1 MDCRD
6 LMAGF
11 RLGDWLVEPCRLQ
24 ISRGE
29 VSRVLRPAHMRILVR
44 LARRHGEVVDRQALR
59 ECVGSDRN
67 VSDDVL
73 CTALHELREQLG
85 DSAREPHYI
94 LAVPHRGYVLVAHF
108 EPLTGGE
115 ATSPRSETRQR
126 PAAAS
131 LIARI
136 QHLAAELQ
144 RRHVFKVVGAYMLGI
159 WIVLQVAE
167 TTFEPLHFPGWWM
180 TALTI
185 LAVIGVPVVA
195 SLAWSYEVTPGG
207 ITLDPV
213 DAGHLPLPHAR
224 RAVAPLLVIGVAF
237 MAGVTG
243 IAWWKSIETREAAS
257 RAAALPKHWTIAV
270 LPFVDL
276 TPSEGGTRVG
286 DGLTVEISAHL
297 ARIPGLRVV
306 PPASAFEF
314 KGRSVDPRK
323 VGQTLGAQH
332 VLQGSAR
339 REKGRLQV
347 TTALFQVANGRRI
360 WAESYQRD
368 WQDVTDVQD
377 EIARSVA
384 NALGI
389 APVIME
395 SQPSRRPDVGNLL
408 AYDHYLAGVSALRAG
423 GDLSELNLAMELFH
437 AALDVDPDFVRAL
450 AGLCEAGV
458 ARYERTLATADVV
471 DAESHCRKAL
481 QLDASLKETE
491 MALAGLYLVS
501 GRYEQ
506 AEAIY
511 RGLAARYPR
520 DADAYAGLGQAL
532 GGQGRTQDA
541 ERNFRRAVEVEPAY
555 PGGYRA
561 LGGFLFQSGRP
572 GEAVAAYRKVTELK
586 PQSASAHSN
595 LGAALMMH
603 GELEDAARTLVR
615 SLQLEP
621 SRTAHANLGTTYYY
635 LGRCKEALIEYER
648 AQAIASLD
656 HQLAGNLAD
665 ALWMIPQR
673 QGEASAAYR
682 RAAKLAEEAVK
693 VNPTDATTWSQ
704 LAYYWGRAGDPVR
717 SSRAQVRAE
726 ALGQDQMYVHYYTA
740 LIEADR
746 DDPVA
751 AIAAIERARRLGY
764 PQQLLEADPV
774 LKALALV
781 SLHRPASARASSRH
795 AVRRPAQPATH

>member
-1 MDCRD
+1 MDCGD

-11 RLGDWLVEPCRLQ
+11 WLGDWLVEPCKLQ
-24 ISRGE
+24 ISKGG
-29 VSRVLRPAHMRILVR
+29 VCGTLQPAHMRILVC
-44 LARRHGEVVDRQALR
+44 LARRHGEVVDRQTLR
-59 ECVGSDRN
+59 ECAGADRN
-67 VSDDVL
+67 VTDDML
-73 CTALHELREQLG
+73 RIALHELRDQLG
-85 DSAREPHYI
+85 DSTREPHYI
-94 LAVPHRGYVLVAHF
+94 LAVPHRGYALVAHF
-108 EPLTGGE
+108 EPLASSD
-115 ATSPRSETRQR
+115 ATNPRIELGQH
-126 PAAAS
+126 AAAVS
-131 LIARI
+131 VIARV

-144 RRHVFKVVGAYMLGI
+144 RRHVFKVLGAYMLGI

-167 TTFEPLHFPGWWM
+167 TTFEPLHLPDWWM

-185 LAVIGVPVVA
+185 LAVIGVPVIA

-243 IAWWKSIETREAAS
+243 LAWWKSIATREAVS
-257 RAAALPKHWTIAV
+257 QAAALPKQLAIAV
-270 LPFVDL
+270 LPFIDL
-276 TPSEGGTRVG
+276 TPNGGGTQVG
-286 DGLTVEISAHL
+286 DGLTVEISARL

-306 PPASAFEF
+306 PPAAAFEF
-314 KGRSVDPRK
+314 KGRSFDPRK
-323 VGQTLGAQH
+323 VGQTLGVQH
-332 VLQGSAR
+332 VLQGNVR
-339 REKGRLQV
+339 REKGRLKVSTQ
-347 TTALFQVANGRRI
+347 LFRVANGRRI
-360 WAESYQRD
+360 WAENYERG
-368 WQDVTDVQD
+368 WQDVTEVQD
-377 EIARSVA
+377 QISRSVA
-384 NALGI
+384 NAVGI
-389 APVIME
+389 APE
-395 SQPSRRPDVGNLL
+395 SIERQQFKRADVGNLL
-408 AYDHYLAGVSALRAG
+408 AYDHYLAGVAALRSS
-423 GDLSELNLAMELFH
+423 GDLSELNLAMDLFH
-437 AALDVDPDFVRAL
+437 QALKVDPTFVRAL

-458 ARYERTLATADVV
+458 ARYERTLATADVA
-471 DAESHCRKAL
+471 DAETHCRKAL
-481 QLDASLKETE
+481 ELDASLKETE

-506 AEAIY
+506 AEAVY

-520 DADAYAGLGQAL
+520 DADAYAGLGQAAD
-532 GGQGRTQDA
+532 GQGRAEDA

-561 LGGFLFQSGRP
+561 LGGFLFKSGRP
-572 GEAVAAYRKVTELK
+572 GEAVAAYRKVIELK

-595 LGAALMMH
+595 LGAALMMQ
-603 GELEDAARTLVR
+603 GEPEEAAHTFAI

-635 LGRCKEALIEYER
+635 LGRYQDALSEYEK

-656 HQLAGNLAD
+656 HQLMGNLAD

-673 QGEASAAYR
+673 HGDASMAYR
-682 RAAKLAEEAVK
+682 RAAELAEEALK

-740 LIEADR
+740 LVEADR

-751 AIAAIERARRLGY
+751 AIAAIERARLLGY
-764 PQQLLEADPV
+764 PQKLLEADPV
-774 LKALALV
+774 LKALTQV
-781 SLHRPASARASSRH
+781 SLDFAASETASRRH
-795 AVRRPAQPATH
+795 PVRGGAPPETH